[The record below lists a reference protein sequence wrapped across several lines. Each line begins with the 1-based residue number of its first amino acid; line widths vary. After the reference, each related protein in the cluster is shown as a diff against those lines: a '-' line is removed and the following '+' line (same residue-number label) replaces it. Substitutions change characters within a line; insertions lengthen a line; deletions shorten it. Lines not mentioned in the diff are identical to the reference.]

1 LMLGHGNLLGDSGSG
16 GTLFHGFPTWNQVT
30 KMSFCRS
37 FKALE
42 WLTLVAAVRVLFANH
57 PQQPL
62 LTLLPEHPMILLLS
76 RLGSL
81 APTTRGTAPHS
92 TTPHH
97 HRALA
102 MHVLV
107 LENVSRLRH
116 LQYAKTETRL
126 LKAPLHLPA
135 LRLEGLLLQGHQRE
149 AKVEPRQITDP
160 AALTIA
166 APLSV

>member
-1 LMLGHGNLLGDSGSG
+1 MLGHGNLLGDSGSG

-81 APTTRGTAPHS
+81 APTTRGTALHSIDPHQ
-92 TTPHH
+92 HL
-97 HRALA
+97 ALPMA
-102 MHVLV
+102 V

-116 LQYAKTETRL
+116 LQDAIKETRP
-126 LKAPLHLPA
+126 LKTPLHLPA
-135 LRLEGLLLQGHQRE
+135 LRLQQRGHRGV
-149 AKVEPRQITDP
+149 AAAEPRQTTDP

-166 APLSV
+166 APPSV